1 MKKLTATIL
10 ALCMVLI
17 MLPVSAFA
25 ADYSDIQGNWAQ
37 SSIERWTDAD
47 IVGGKTDGDFHP
59 NDYLTRAETAK
70 IIANLLKL
78 NEKADISNFTDV
90 TAGAWYYDAV
100 AQSVKAGYMNGKTAT
115 TMDPTGNVTREMFFT
130 IVARALGLSDDTL
143 NATYQ
148 TQFTDVAE
156 ISNYAKTSVYSLIN
170 NKIVRGTTT
179 TTIEP
184 QRLITRAMAMVVLD
198 RAIAAYV
205 TEDGQTVTVNASGND
220 FPGIVLVAGP
230 DVNDVNVE
238 GDGEFMVVVASPN
251 TKLSLKNTDGNVKAR
266 VLADGVEIT
275 DAPKG
280 TEVTTVD
287 DVEANVNGQTVDEDT
302 TIVIG
307 EEEAA
312 PTIPSTPAA
321 TAAATFTLT
330 DKNSAQL
337 SLSIKSDNTIAI
349 SVPASFTAE
358 TQLTFGATVNGTT
371 LYSGATVPTNV
382 DSFSALSLR
391 TQVLNAVAND
401 SSAVTLSCVGNSAAY
416 TMTKSTG
423 NDTLVFTPDVADD
436 GAAFCES
443 LITLLEGKFTRT
455 DDAGSYITVGGT
467 TLTVGSNFFDG
478 IKANFASFG
487 FVDGAS
493 TTATF
498 TLPSAAVF
506 TANGQKVTM
515 NSSLVVALSGLN
527 GAPSAGDLNANITAA
542 ATKGDVFTYVLQY
555 IQGVL
560 GAIGATGATITIQ

>member
-1 MKKLTATIL
+1 
-10 ALCMVLI
+10 MVLI

-37 SSIERWTDAD
+37 SSIERWTDAG

-59 NDYLTRAETAK
+59 NDFLTRAETAK

-78 NEKADISNFTDV
+78 TEKADISNFTDV

-115 TMDPTGNVTREMFFT
+115 TMDPAGNVTREMFFT

-156 ISNYAKTSVYSLIN
+156 ISNYAKTSVYALIN

-287 DVEANVNGQTVDEDT
+287 DVEATVNGQTVDEDT
-302 TIVIG
+302 TIVVG

-321 TAAATFTLT
+321 TADVSFTIT
-330 DKNSAQL
+330 DSASGQL
-337 SLSIKSDNTIAI
+337 SLSVKSDNTIVI
-349 SVPASFTAE
+349 SVPAQFTAQ
-358 TQLTFGATVNGTT
+358 TQLTFGATVGANGAILT
-371 LYSGATVPTNV
+371 GATVPTNV
-382 DSFSALSLR
+382 DSFAAVNLRSNVLDVLVDTATVTMTCDAKSA
-391 TQVLNAVAND
+391 D
-401 SSAVTLSCVGNSAAY
+401 Y
-416 TMTKSTG
+416 TMAKNNSSNTI
-423 NDTLVFTPDVADD
+423 VFTPVDAD
-436 GAAFCES
+436 AAAEFCEA
-443 LITLLEGKFTRT
+443 LVGTLE
-455 DDAGSYITVGGT
+455 DALTGESGTGSYVKIGTT
-467 TLTVGSNFFDG
+467 TLTVGDSFFTNL
-478 IKANFASFG
+478 KANIGSIDVVTGGGSSLTVALG
-487 FVDGAS
+487 GGDEYCAD
-493 TTATF
+493 
-498 TLPSAAVF
+498 
-506 TANGQKVTM
+506 GQKVA
-515 NSSLVVALSGLN
+515 VVGGLSVAFANLN
-527 GAPSAGDLNANITAA
+527 NAPSAGDLKTSITNSAERA
-542 ATKGDVFTYVLQY
+542 DAFTAVLNFIKDALAS
-555 IQGVL
+555 IQDG
-560 GAIGATGATITIQ
+560 TTITIN